1 MRAALKAAA
10 LGILL
15 AAAVTGCTHH
25 TSTGGAAAT
34 ASALATS
41 PQVRAAEAKLKT
53 CIANGNPLT
62 SAGRHSIITC
72 AMPAATSP
80 TARATAKK
88 CLETT
93 FSSHSF
99 GVTNADRQAI
109 LTAGAKCLGVK

>member
-10 LGILL
+10 LVILI
-15 AAAVTGCTHH
+15 AAGAVGCTHH

-34 ASALATS
+34 ASALTTS

-53 CIANGNPLT
+53 CISKGDPLT
-62 SAGRHSIITC
+62 SAGRNAIITC
-72 AMPAATSP
+72 ALPAATSP

-88 CLETT
+88 CLETA
-93 FSSHSF
+93 FSSHGF
-99 GVTNADRQAI
+99 GLTHADRQAI

>member
-10 LGILL
+10 LIIMI
-15 AAAVTGCTHH
+15 AAGAAGCTHH

-41 PQVRAAEAKLKT
+41 PQVKAAEAKLKT

-62 SAGRHSIITC
+62 TAGRHSIITC

-80 TARATAKK
+80 TARAAAEK
-88 CLETT
+88 CLKTD
-93 FSSHSF
+93 FSSHNF
-99 GVTNADRQAI
+99 GLTHADLQAI
-109 LTAGAKCLGVK
+109 LTAGVACLGVK